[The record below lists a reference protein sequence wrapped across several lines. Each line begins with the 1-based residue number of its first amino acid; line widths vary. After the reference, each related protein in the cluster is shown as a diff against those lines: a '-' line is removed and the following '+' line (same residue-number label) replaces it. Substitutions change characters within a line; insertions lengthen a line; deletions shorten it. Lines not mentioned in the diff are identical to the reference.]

1 VLQRPQVSKDKP
13 SSLLG
18 LVISDKGK
26 KFYNIDRWSILSVS
40 LFPAAVDAIFQSTF
54 LFALLL
60 FWLCIFHGL
69 RQTDRGL
76 YRFYLPKLLLVGTM
90 WFSAMTMA
98 ILVSVSKTVFSSSS
112 LTARQS
118 KLVCLCLARFILWP
132 VL

>member
-1 VLQRPQVSKDKP
+1 
-13 SSLLG
+13 
-18 LVISDKGK
+18 
-26 KFYNIDRWSILSVS
+26 VS

-98 ILVSVSKTVFSSSS
+98 ILVSVSKTVFFFFV
-112 LTARQS
+112 TDGKA
-118 KLVCLCLARFILWP
+118 K
-132 VL
+132 